1 MAIQT
6 HRLGKNKFIT
16 IDSYYRPGPP
26 ALAITA
32 GVVGLLLTLAAIYTV
47 MKIGEPRVIP
57 IPVQPYQPS
66 NQINSWSH

>member
-6 HRLGKNKFIT
+6 HRLGKNKFLT
-16 IDSYYRPGPP
+16 LDSYYRPGPP

-32 GVVGLLLTLAAIYTV
+32 TVVGVLLVLGTV
-47 MKIGEPRVIP
+47 YIMSKVKEPSVVP

-66 NQINSWSH
+66 NQINS